1 MTTGLLT
8 PTVAVDERRAREDLR
23 AQIATLEARGARGPG
38 LVQGPRLLSLGEL
51 ERLRD
56 GMLAAS
62 ARPAAAP
69 AAHAQLRLEAM
80 LADPAAHRG
89 ERIALRELGRPGCGV
104 YAVKPRLGLVGML
117 AGWWQVTLSSGCP

>member
-1 MTTGLLT
+1 
-8 PTVAVDERRAREDLR
+8 
-23 AQIATLEARGARGPG
+23 
-38 LVQGPRLLSLGEL
+38 
-51 ERLRD
+51 
-56 GMLAAS
+56 
-62 ARPAAAP
+62 
-69 AAHAQLRLEAM
+69 M